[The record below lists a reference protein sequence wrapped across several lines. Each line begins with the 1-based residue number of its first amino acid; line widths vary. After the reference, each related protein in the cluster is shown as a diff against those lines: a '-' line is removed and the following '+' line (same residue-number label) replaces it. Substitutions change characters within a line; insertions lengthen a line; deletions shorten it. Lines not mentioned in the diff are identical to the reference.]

1 MGDSKVEVETFGAV
15 SLNSDHVRFIRDDF
29 AELKFVGKKGG
40 TNIANIRD
48 KDVLAILQGYV
59 DNAFTRGSKH
69 IFTTSS
75 GEQFDYKHLSAYFNK
90 NFKGFKITDLRKL
103 KATQTVFDSL
113 KEEKEALF
121 ARIREISEPEVEKLK
136 QLVTQ
141 EIVETINLA
150 HERAPDRSQ
159 PHGLLYYARFLY
171 QPSSPA

>member
-69 IFTTSS
+69 IFPPQAVSSLITNTS
-75 GEQFDYKHLSAYFNK
+75 
-90 NFKGFKITDLRKL
+90 LRTSTKTS
-103 KATQTVFDSL
+103 KAS
-113 KEEKEALF
+113 
-121 ARIREISEPEVEKLK
+121 
-136 QLVTQ
+136 
-141 EIVETINLA
+141 
-150 HERAPDRSQ
+150 RS
-159 PHGLLYYARFLY
+159 PT
-171 QPSSPA
+171 